1 MKNFI
6 DRISMKDKHK
16 YRICP
21 ECDFFC
27 NVKEKYKFCPKCGTQ
42 LIEKCPS
49 CGEAIDNPFSKFC
62 GVCGEPYRTNNKKTD
77 LKEIK

>member
-1 MKNFI
+1 MKNE
-6 DRISMKDKHK
+6 HK

-21 ECDFFC
+21 SCEFFC
-27 NVKEKYKFCPKCGTQ
+27 NVKEKYKFCPRCGTK

-49 CGEAIDNPFSKFC
+49 CGEEIDNPFLKFC
-62 GVCGEPYRTNNKKTD
+62 GVCGTPYRNEKSKQ